1 MCEHELLF
9 TDSIQT
15 FVHGA
20 GPYVS
25 WENVYTNDPIHS
37 LPVTLTPAQQA
48 LVLGGE
54 AVLFG
59 EFADAT
65 NVDPQAS
72 LEWNAVM
79 TFSLLLS
86 VCVSPWLRARPPRAL
101 QARALL
107 TIIQPRSIAMSA

>member
-1 MCEHELLF
+1 MRR
-9 TDSIQT
+9 T
-15 FVHGA
+15 

-25 WENVYTNDPIHS
+25 WEDVYTNDPIHS

-65 NVDPQAS
+65 NVDPQ
-72 LEWNAVM
+72 VC
-79 TFSLLLS
+79 LLL
-86 VCVSPWLRARPPRAL
+86 VLKNTVLCLIMLAQECA
-101 QARALL
+101 
-107 TIIQPRSIAMSA
+107 